1 MLVYNVLDLILEE
14 AMTLEAKNLNEQ
26 ISNLKEY
33 EVILHKNIEENYE
46 VDMEEQNQKLIQK
59 DGF

>member
-26 ISNLKEY
+26 IINLKEY
-33 EVILHKNIEENYE
+33 EVILHKNIEEVYS
-46 VDMEEQNQKLIQK
+46 
-59 DGF
+59 

>member
-33 EVILHKNIEENYE
+33 EVILHKNIEE
-46 VDMEEQNQKLIQK
+46 VDSEGWFLKHKNSTS
-59 DGF
+59 G

>member
-33 EVILHKNIEENYE
+33 EVILHKNKEE
-46 VDMEEQNQKLIQK
+46 VDSEGWFLKHKKTGEE
-59 DGF
+59 

>member
-33 EVILHKNIEENYE
+33 EVILHKNIEE
-46 VDMEEQNQKLIQK
+46 VDSEGWFLKHK
-59 DGF
+59 

>member
-46 VDMEEQNQKLIQK
+46 VDMEEISEVLK
-59 DGF
+59 

>member
-26 ISNLKEY
+26 FKRI
-33 EVILHKNIEENYE
+33 
-46 VDMEEQNQKLIQK
+46 
-59 DGF
+59 